1 MKTKHSILI
10 GGLIAIL
17 TSAMP
22 IIASANTDT
31 DSKFNVIY
39 QQNQY
44 QNPNQPSWTDLKL
57 EPGQQTTVDVTILN
71 RANIASDF
79 TLTPSQATTNS
90 NMVYSLDVN
99 LNKTRTQIQK
109 NQYFSKIITLDHTKI
124 TVPAKSKVTIP
135 IHISMPNTYLSGN
148 WFGGVK
154 ISKTTINKNDVGMT
168 NNFAYNQVI
177 MLSNNGTMEKPDL
190 KLNSLKY
197 HINKISSNYLQF
209 NLTNFAQGY
218 MSHAS
223 TEVQIYTKSGTKI
236 GSIIKSDNHS
246 ITNGNTF
253 NYNVPLIKNLKPGT
267 YVADFKIIDKT
278 NDKIWYWKPEFKVS
292 GVQFVTKSSSNLWWL
307 FIIILILLA
316 LLLLWFILYRNSE
329 IVRVEMLNDGQPFEK
344 DIKYREYKKLVKNN
358 IPVKLIKRHIK

>member
-1 MKTKHSILI
+1 
-10 GGLIAIL
+10 
-17 TSAMP
+17 
-22 IIASANTDT
+22 
-31 DSKFNVIY
+31 
-39 QQNQY
+39 
-44 QNPNQPSWTDLKL
+44 
-57 EPGQQTTVDVTILN
+57 
-71 RANIASDF
+71 
-79 TLTPSQATTNS
+79 
-90 NMVYSLDVN
+90 
-99 LNKTRTQIQK
+99 
-109 NQYFSKIITLDHTKI
+109 
-124 TVPAKSKVTIP
+124 
-135 IHISMPNTYLSGN
+135 
-148 WFGGVK
+148 
-154 ISKTTINKNDVGMT
+154 MT

-223 TEVQIYTKSGTKI
+223 TEVQIYTKSGKKI

-267 YVADFKIIDKT
+267 YVADFKIIDKV
-278 NDKIWYWKPEFKVS
+278 NDKIWHWKPEFKVS
-292 GVQFVTKSSSNLWWL
+292 GAQFITKSSSNLWWL
-307 FIIILILLA
+307 IILLLILLA
-316 LLLLWFILYRNSE
+316 LLILWFILYKNSE
-329 IVRVEMLNDGQPFEK
+329 IVRVEMLNDSQPFEK

>member
-223 TEVQIYTKSGTKI
+223 TEVQIYTKSGKKI

-267 YVADFKIIDKT
+267 YVADFKIIDKV
-278 NDKIWYWKPEFKVS
+278 NDKIWHWKPEFKVS
-292 GVQFVTKSSSNLWWL
+292 GAQFITKSSSNLWWL
-307 FIIILILLA
+307 IILLLILLA
-316 LLLLWFILYRNSE
+316 LLILWFILYKNSE

-358 IPVKLIKRHIK
+358 IPVKLIKRHVK